1 MIVDKA
7 LANSQTQ
14 RVNEGGDT
22 GWGWVERSS
31 FLQLVHSHCGN
42 RSVSTN
48 NPYDSDNKH

>member
-7 LANSQTQ
+7 PANLQTQ

-22 GWGWVERSS
+22 GWGRVEHRS

-42 RSVSTN
+42 RS
-48 NPYDSDNKH
+48 